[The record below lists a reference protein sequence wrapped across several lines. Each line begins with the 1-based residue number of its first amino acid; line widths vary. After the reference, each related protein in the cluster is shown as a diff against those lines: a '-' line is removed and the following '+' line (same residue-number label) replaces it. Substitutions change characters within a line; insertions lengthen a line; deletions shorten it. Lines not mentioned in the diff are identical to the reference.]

1 MWLLSEAGKCSNMFI
16 KVNYV
21 NLQFAG
27 KQVSVKKKVLLIDLF

>member
-1 MWLLSEAGKCSNMFI
+1 MWLLSEAGKCSNMVI

-27 KQVSVKKKVLLIDLF
+27 KQVKEKSAIN